1 MAEERLYMN
10 AVNGWDQMA
19 TAVTANN
26 EQVEHLEVSLPK
38 LRERSQRARSLYAQY
53 AAMKAAK
60 QEVWKELQQ
69 VLEEGDAVM
78 RYLKEGVRAH
88 YGKRSEKLVEFGM
101 QPFRGIKRKSAKDST
116 VPDISPALAPDS
128 AK

>member
-19 TAVTANN
+19 TAVAANN
-26 EQVEHLEVSLPK
+26 DQVAHLEVSLPK

-53 AAMKAAK
+53 AAMRAAK

-69 VLEEGDAVM
+69 VLEEGEAEM
-78 RYLKEGVRAH
+78 RYLKEGVKAH
-88 YGKRSEKLVEFGM
+88 YGKRSEKLVEFGV
-101 QPFRGIKRKSAKDST
+101 QPFRGIKRRSAKDST
-116 VPDISPALAPDS
+116 APDLPPASAPDS